1 MLCVFPSKAPCWV
14 VCRKFRQTTFS
25 FKFVYTLSTH
35 LYPHT
40 HEGCDSMSIPC
51 SSHQERFQSTHP
63 RRVWPVIS
71 DCLSAH
77 FLFQS
82 THPRR
87 VWPPRF
93 LLPVCITSFT
103 PHTHEGCDKK
113 NSIVFNFYVYVSI
126 HTPTKGVTFWC
137 KDRQNASFC
146 FNPHTHEGCD
156 WVRFPGGRQN
166 KVSIHTPTKGVTANC
181 TRYFAIG
188 MFQSTHPRRV
198 WRTPA
203 YLI

>member
-63 RRVWPVIS
+63 RRVWLLGTRWCSAQASVSIHTPTKGVTRKYQYLSVPLSVSIHTPTKGVTERFNLS
-71 DCLSAH
+71 DLEI
-77 FLFQS
+77 LFQS

-87 VWPPRF
+87 VWQAF
-93 LLPVCITSFT
+93 
-103 PHTHEGCDKK
+103 
-113 NSIVFNFYVYVSI
+113 
-126 HTPTKGVTFWC
+126 C
-137 KDRQNASFC
+137 KL
-146 FNPHTHEGCD
+146 
-156 WVRFPGGRQN
+156 V
-166 KVSIHTPTKGVTANC
+166 
-181 TRYFAIG
+181 IG
-188 MFQSTHPRRV
+188 DAEFQSTHPRRV
-198 WRTPA
+198 WRF
-203 YLI
+203 IR